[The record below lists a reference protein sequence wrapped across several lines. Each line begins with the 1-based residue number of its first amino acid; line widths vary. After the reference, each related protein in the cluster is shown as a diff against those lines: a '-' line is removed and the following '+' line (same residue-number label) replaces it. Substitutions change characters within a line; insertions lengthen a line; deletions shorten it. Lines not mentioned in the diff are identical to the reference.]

1 VFSHSKQNTFSLQLN
16 TVLSR
21 GRKEK
26 PDPALLDSEHSAASE
41 NQELK
46 NTLADTK
53 TNLAV
58 LRSEM
63 AQLRSEYEE
72 KCHEFSWFV

>member
-1 VFSHSKQNTFSLQLN
+1 
-16 TVLSR
+16 VLLS
-21 GRKEK
+21 
-26 PDPALLDSEHSAASE
+26 SEYGAATE

-46 NTLADTK
+46 NMLADTR

-72 KCHEFSWFV
+72 KCHEFNWFV